1 MRNNQPVHDK
11 EYTLRDEQYLIS
23 RTDARGR
30 IIYANPAFVEV
41 SGFSREELVGAAHNI
56 VRHPDMPEAAF
67 EDLWRTIQRGES
79 WTGVVKNRRKDGG
92 FYWVLANVTP
102 IVERGE
108 TVCYASVRVKPT
120 PAQIESARHLYAG
133 LRDGTA
139 QGIRLSRGQARP
151 TGLRGVLARLKVWR
165 LTGVRSRMLAWAVL
179 ASSLFLGA
187 AGVALYGMFDRMSTQ
202 ELAIAAGVVAG
213 GVILIFASGW
223 GFARSIAGLLVTA
236 TDFTRQV
243 AAGNLSTPLP
253 PGAIRDEIGALK
265 FSLEVMRKS
274 LVSITRDVHDGI
286 ESTLHSAARIADGN
300 ADLSAHTERQAA
312 SLEEAAASMEQLA
325 ATVKQNAAHAH
336 GADAMASQASEAATR
351 GGVVMHEAAQAMQGI
366 VQSSS
371 RISEVVGLIDGI
383 AFQTNILALNA
394 AVEAARAGE
403 AGKGFAV
410 VASEVRS
417 LAQKSA
423 TAARE
428 IKALIEASNERV
440 SDGVR
445 HVERAGE
452 SMRDI
457 VESVQQV
464 TRIINEIAVTST
476 EQHTGI
482 DNVSRTISDTDNAA
496 QRNAARVEQASQ
508 AVDSL
513 RTRGAQL
520 RHAIEVFRVAGNQ
533 TVLDKAAPVAAP
545 LATPVAAP
553 AGLIAAA
560 QAPRPLLRNRAA

>member
-1 MRNNQPVHDK
+1 MRNNQPVYDK
-11 EYTLRDEQYLIS
+11 EYTLHDEQYLIS

-41 SGFSREELVGAAHNI
+41 SGFSREELLGAAHNI

-67 EDLWRTIQRGES
+67 EDLWRTIQRGAS

-92 FYWVLANVTP
+92 YYWVLANVTP
-102 IVERGE
+102 IIERGE

-120 PAQIESARHLYAG
+120 QAQIDAADKLYRR

-139 QGIRLSRGQARP
+139 RGVRLVRGQARP
-151 TGLRGVLARLKVWR
+151 TGIAGILARGKLWR
-165 LTGVRSRMLAWAVL
+165 LTGVRSRMLAWAML
-179 ASSLFLGA
+179 ASTLFLVA
-187 AGVALYGMFDRMSTQ
+187 AGVALYGMFDRMQ
-202 ELAIAAGVVAG
+202 PEELAIAAAVLAA

-223 GFARSIAGLLVTA
+223 GFARSISGLLATA
-236 TDFTRQV
+236 TDFTRQI

-253 PGAIRDEIGALK
+253 SASLRDEIGALK

-286 ESTLHSAARIADGN
+286 ESALHSASEIADGN
-300 ADLSAHTERQAA
+300 EDLSAHTQRQAA

-325 ATVKQNAAHAH
+325 ATVKQNASNAH
-336 GADAMASQASEAATR
+336 GADRMASQASDVAKR
-351 GGVVMHEAAQAMQGI
+351 GGQVVNEAVAAMHGI
-366 VQSSS
+366 VESSS
-371 RISEVVGLIDGI
+371 RITEVVGIIDGI

-403 AGKGFAV
+403 SGKGFAV
-410 VASEVRS
+410 VATEVRS

-440 SDGVR
+440 NDGVR
-445 HVERAGE
+445 HVERAGAA
-452 SMRDI
+452 MLDI
-457 VESVQQV
+457 VDSVQQV
-464 TRIINEIAVTST
+464 TQIMNEIAATST

-482 DNVSRTISDTDNAA
+482 DNVSRTISETDTAA
-496 QRNAARVEQASQ
+496 QRNAVRVEQAAL
-508 AVDSL
+508 AVDNL

-520 RHAIEVFRVAGNQ
+520 RHAIEVFRVAGSQ
-533 TVLDKAAPVAAP
+533 TVLPKRAAAPV
-545 LATPVAAP
+545 P
-553 AGLIAAA
+553 AGLIATPSA
-560 QAPRPLLRNRAA
+560 RPLLEGQT

>member
-1 MRNNQPVHDK
+1 MRNNQPVHDT

-41 SGFSREELVGAAHNI
+41 SGFSRDELVGAAHNI
-56 VRHPDMPEAAF
+56 VRHPDMPQAAF

-120 PAQIESARHLYAG
+120 PAQIEAAEHAYAQLSDGAAR
-133 LRDGTA
+133 
-139 QGIRLSRGQARP
+139 GIRLSGGQVRP
-151 TGLRGVLARLKVWR
+151 TGLRGVLARLKFWR

-179 ASSLFLGA
+179 ASSLFLAAGGA
-187 AGVALYGMFDRMSTQ
+187 AVYGMADHLGA
-202 ELAIAAGVVAG
+202 EGIGIAAAALAG
-213 GVILIFASGW
+213 GVLLIFASGW

-236 TDFTRQV
+236 TDFTRQI

-253 PGAIRDEIGALK
+253 PGTAQDEIGALK

-274 LVSITRDVHDGI
+274 LVSITRDVHNGI
-286 ESTLHSAARIADGN
+286 ESALQSAAEIADGN

-325 ATVKQNAAHAH
+325 ATVKQNAANAL
-336 GADAMASQASEAATR
+336 GADTMASQASDVAR
-351 GGVVMHEAAQAMQGI
+351 HGGQVVDEAAQAMQGI

-371 RISEVVGLIDGI
+371 RIAEVVGLIDGI

-410 VASEVRS
+410 VASEVRG

-423 TAARE
+423 VAARE

-440 SDGVR
+440 GDGVR
-445 HVERAGE
+445 HVGRAGE

-457 VESVQQV
+457 VASVHQV
-464 TRIINEIAVTST
+464 TRIMNEIAATSS
-476 EQHTGI
+476 EQHAGI
-482 DNVSRTISDTDNAA
+482 DNVSRTISETDNAA
-496 QRNAARVEQASQ
+496 QRNAARVEQASR
-508 AVDSL
+508 AVENL
-513 RTRGAQL
+513 RTHGAQL
-520 RHAIEVFRVAGNQ
+520 RHAIEVFRVSG
-533 TVLDKAAPVAAP
+533 THSAPR
-545 LATPVAAP
+545 
-553 AGLIAAA
+553 AAA
-560 QAPRPLLRNRAA
+560 ASAGRLAAPRPAIALEMT

>member
-1 MRNNQPVHDK
+1 MRNNQPVYDK
-11 EYTLRDEQYLIS
+11 EYTLHDEQYLIS
-23 RTDARGR
+23 RTNARGR

-92 FYWVLANVTP
+92 YYWVLANVTP
-102 IVERGE
+102 IIERGE

-120 PAQIESARHLYAG
+120 QAQIDAADKLYKR

-139 QGIRLSRGQARP
+139 RGVRLVRGQARP
-151 TGLRGVLARLKVWR
+151 TGIAGILARGKLWR
-165 LTGVRSRMLAWAVL
+165 LTGVRSRMLAWAML
-179 ASSLFLGA
+179 ASTLFLGA
-187 AGVALYGMFDRMSTQ
+187 AGVALYGMFDRMQ
-202 ELAIAAGVVAG
+202 PEELAIAAAVLAA

-223 GFARSIAGLLVTA
+223 GFARSISGLLATA
-236 TDFTRQV
+236 TDFTRQI

-253 PGAIRDEIGALK
+253 SASLRDEIGALK

-286 ESTLHSAARIADGN
+286 ESALHSASEIADGN
-300 ADLSAHTERQAA
+300 EDLSAHTQRQAA

-325 ATVKQNAAHAH
+325 ATVKQNASNAH
-336 GADAMASQASEAATR
+336 GADRMASQASDVAKR
-351 GGVVMHEAAQAMQGI
+351 GGQVVNEAVAAMHGI
-366 VQSSS
+366 VESSS
-371 RISEVVGLIDGI
+371 RITEVVGIIDGI

-403 AGKGFAV
+403 SGKGFAV
-410 VASEVRS
+410 VATEVRS

-440 SDGVR
+440 NDGVR
-445 HVERAGE
+445 HVERAGAA
-452 SMRDI
+452 MLDI
-457 VESVQQV
+457 VDSVQQV
-464 TRIINEIAVTST
+464 TQIMNEIAATST

-482 DNVSRTISDTDNAA
+482 DNVSRTISETDTAA
-496 QRNAARVEQASQ
+496 QRNAVRVEQAAL
-508 AVDSL
+508 AVDNL

-520 RHAIEVFRVAGNQ
+520 RHAIEVFRVAGSQ
-533 TVLDKAAPVAAP
+533 TVLPKRA
-545 LATPVAAP
+545 ATPVS
-553 AGLIAAA
+553 AGLIATPSA
-560 QAPRPLLRNRAA
+560 RPLLEGQA

>member
-1 MRNNQPVHDK
+1 MRNNQPVYDK

-23 RTDARGR
+23 RTDSRGR

-41 SGFSREELVGAAHNI
+41 SGFSRDELVGAAHNI

-67 EDLWRTIQRGES
+67 EDLWNTIQRGQS

-102 IVERGE
+102 IRERGE
-108 TVCYASVRVKPT
+108 TVCYASVRVKAT
-120 PAQIESARHLYAG
+120 PAQIEAAEAAYAK

-139 QGIRLSRGQARP
+139 RGIRLCGGQVKP
-151 TGLRGVLARLKVWR
+151 TGVRGVLARLKIWR

-187 AGVALYGMFDRMSTQ
+187 AGLALYDMHERMSA
-202 ELAIAAGVVAG
+202 EALAGAAALVAG
-213 GVILIFASGW
+213 GVLLIFASGW
-223 GFARSIAGLLVTA
+223 GFARSITGLLVTA
-236 TDFTRQV
+236 TDFTRQI

-253 PGAIRDEIGALK
+253 VGAAQDEIGALK

-274 LVSITRDVHDGI
+274 LVSITRDVHAGI
-286 ESTLHSAARIADGN
+286 ESALKSAAEIADGN

-312 SLEEAAASMEQLA
+312 SLEEAASSMEQLA
-325 ATVKQNAAHAH
+325 ATVKQNADNAH
-336 GADAMASQASEAATR
+336 GADSMAGQASAVARHGGLVVDEA
-351 GGVVMHEAAQAMQGI
+351 GQAMQGI
-366 VQSSS
+366 VQSSA
-371 RISEVVGLIDGI
+371 RISEVVGIIDGI

-394 AVEAARAGE
+394 AVEAARAGD
-403 AGKGFAV
+403 AGKSFAV

-428 IKALIEASNERV
+428 IKALIEASNARV
-440 SDGVR
+440 GEGAR
-445 HVERAGE
+445 HVERAGA

-457 VESVQQV
+457 VESVHQV
-464 TRIINEIAVTST
+464 TRIMNQIAATSSD
-476 EQHTGI
+476 QHAGI
-482 DNVSRTISDTDNAA
+482 DNVRRTIAETDTAA

-508 AVDSL
+508 AVESL
-513 RTRGAQL
+513 RMRSAQL
-520 RHAIEVFRVAGNQ
+520 RHAIEVFRVVGGP
-533 TVLDKAAPVAAP
+533 AAPRTALSTPEPAAMMP
-545 LATPVAAP
+545 TPKAS
-553 AGLIAAA
+553 LI
-560 QAPRPLLRNRAA
+560 LLGNRVV

>member
-23 RTDARGR
+23 RTDSRGR

-56 VRHPDMPEAAF
+56 VRHPDMPPAAF
-67 EDLWRTIQRGES
+67 EDLWRTIQRGQS

-102 IVERGE
+102 IMERGE
-108 TVCYASVRVKPT
+108 TVCYASVRVKAT
-120 PAQIESARHLYAG
+120 RAQIQAAETAYAQ

-139 QGIRLSRGQARP
+139 RSIRLSGGQVKP
-151 TGLRGVLARLKVWR
+151 TGLRGVLARLKFWR

-179 ASSLFLGA
+179 ASALFLGA
-187 AGVALYGMFDRMSTQ
+187 AGAALYGLHERMGP
-202 ELAIAAGVVAG
+202 EALAGAAALAAG
-213 GVILIFASGW
+213 GVVLIFASGW
-223 GFARSIAGLLVTA
+223 GFARSITGLLVAA
-236 TDFTRQV
+236 TDFTRQI

-253 PGAIRDEIGALK
+253 AGAAHDEIGALK

-274 LVSITRDVHDGI
+274 LVSITRDVHAGI
-286 ESTLHSAARIADGN
+286 ESALNSAAEIADGN

-325 ATVKQNAAHAH
+325 ATVKQNAANAH
-336 GADAMASQASEAATR
+336 GADNLAGQASDVAR
-351 GGVVMHEAAQAMQGI
+351 HGGLVVDEAAQAMQGI
-366 VQSSS
+366 VQSSA
-371 RISEVVGLIDGI
+371 RIAEVVGLIDGI
-383 AFQTNILALNA
+383 AFQTNLLALNA

-428 IKALIEASNERV
+428 IKALIDASNARV
-440 SDGVR
+440 GEGVR
-445 HVERAGE
+445 HVERAGA

-457 VESVQQV
+457 VASVQQV
-464 TRIINEIAVTST
+464 TRIMTEIAATSSD
-476 EQHTGI
+476 QHAGI
-482 DNVSRTISDTDNAA
+482 DNVSRTISETDSAA
-496 QRNAARVEQASQ
+496 QRNAARVEQATL
-508 AVDSL
+508 AVENL

-520 RHAIEVFRVAGNQ
+520 RHAIEVFRIAGKPPAPPQ
-533 TVLDKAAPVAAP
+533 SPYAAEPAALLP
-545 LATPVAAP
+545 
-553 AGLIAAA
+553 
-560 QAPRPLLRNRAA
+560 APRATLVVSGNRA

>member
-1 MRNNQPVHDK
+1 MRNNQPVYEQ

-67 EDLWRTIQRGES
+67 EDLWHTIQRGES
-79 WTGVVKNRRKDGG
+79 WTGVVKNRRKDGS

-102 IVERGE
+102 IMERGE

-120 PAQIESARHLYAG
+120 RAQIESAQDVYAR

-139 QGIRLSRGQARP
+139 RGIRLSRGQARP
-151 TGLRGVLARLKVWR
+151 TGLRGVLARLRIWR

-187 AGVALYGMFDRMSTQ
+187 AGVALYGMYERMSTE
-202 ELAIAAGVVAG
+202 ELAIAAGVLAG

-223 GFARSIAGLLVTA
+223 GFARSITGLLVTA
-236 TDFTRQV
+236 TDFTRQI
-243 AAGNLSTPLP
+243 AAGNLSTPLAS
-253 PGAIRDEIGALK
+253 GSLRDELGALK

-286 ESTLHSAARIADGN
+286 ESALLSAARIADGN

-325 ATVKQNAAHAH
+325 ATVKQNAANAYN
-336 GADAMASQASEAATR
+336 ADILAGQASAAATR
-351 GGVVMHEAAQAMQGI
+351 GGGVVNDAAQAMQGI

-403 AGKGFAV
+403 TGKGFAV

-428 IKALIEASNERV
+428 IKALIETSNERV

-457 VESVQQV
+457 EESVRQV
-464 TRIINEIAVTST
+464 TRIMSEIAATST

-482 DNVSRTISDTDNAA
+482 DNVTRTISETDNAA
-496 QRNAARVEQASQ
+496 QRNAARVEEASV
-508 AVDSL
+508 AVDNL

-520 RHAIEVFRVAGNQ
+520 RHAIEVFRIAGNQ
-533 TVLDKAAPVAAP
+533 AAPVP
-545 LATPVAAP
+545 AP
-553 AGLIAAA
+553 AA
-560 QAPRPLLRNRAA
+560 QLPAPRPARPLLGNQAA

>member
-1 MRNNQPVHDK
+1 MRNNQPVYDK
-11 EYTLRDEQYLIS
+11 EYTLHDEQYLIS

-92 FYWVLANVTP
+92 YYWVLANVTP
-102 IVERGE
+102 IIERGE

-120 PAQIESARHLYAG
+120 SAQIDAAATLYAG

-139 QGIRLSRGQARP
+139 RSVRLVRGQPQR
-151 TGLRGVLARLKVWR
+151 TGAAGLLARLKLWH
-165 LTGVRSRMLAWAVL
+165 LTGVRSRMLAWAML
-179 ASSLFLGA
+179 ASTLFLGA
-187 AGVALYGMFDRMSTQ
+187 AGVALYGMFDRLRPE
-202 ELAIAAGVVAG
+202 ELAIAAALLAAGVV
-213 GVILIFASGW
+213 VIFASGW
-223 GFARSIAGLLVTA
+223 GFARSISGLLATA
-236 TDFTRQV
+236 TDFTRQI

-253 PGAIRDEIGALK
+253 PASLRDEIGALK

-286 ESTLHSAARIADGN
+286 ESALHSASEIADGN
-300 ADLSAHTERQAA
+300 EDLSAHTQHQAA

-325 ATVKQNAAHAH
+325 ATVKQNASNAQ
-336 GADAMASQASEAATR
+336 GADRMASQASDVARRAGQVVSDAVAA
-351 GGVVMHEAAQAMQGI
+351 MHGI
-366 VQSSS
+366 VDSSS
-371 RISEVVGLIDGI
+371 RIAEVVGIIDGI

-403 AGKGFAV
+403 SGKGFAV
-410 VASEVRS
+410 VATEVRS

-428 IKALIEASNERV
+428 IKALIETSNERV
-440 SDGVR
+440 NDGVR
-445 HVERAGE
+445 HVERAGDA
-452 SMRDI
+452 MRDI
-457 VESVQQV
+457 VDSVQQV
-464 TRIINEIAVTST
+464 TRIMNEIAATST

-482 DNVSRTISDTDNAA
+482 DNVSRTISETDTAA
-496 QRNAARVEQASQ
+496 QRNAVRVEQAAV
-508 AVDSL
+508 AVDNL

-520 RHAIEVFRVAGNQ
+520 RHAIEVFRVGAGQ
-533 TVLDKAAPVAAP
+533 TVLPKRAPAPVP
-545 LATPVAAP
+545 VGRVAAT
-553 AGLIAAA
+553 GD
-560 QAPRPLLRNRAA
+560 RPLLERQA

>member
-1 MRNNQPVHDK
+1 MRNNQPVYDK
-11 EYTLRDEQYLIS
+11 EYTLQDEQYLIS

-56 VRHPDMPEAAF
+56 VRHPDMPEEAF

-92 FYWVLANVTP
+92 HYWVLANVTP
-102 IVERGE
+102 IIERGE

-120 PAQIESARHLYAG
+120 QAQIDSADDVYTR
-133 LRDGTA
+133 LRNGTA
-139 QGIRLSRGQARP
+139 RALRLDRGQVRR
-151 TGLRGVLARLKVWR
+151 TGVRGLLARLKLWR
-165 LTGVRSRMLAWAVL
+165 LTGVRSRMLAWAML
-179 ASSLFLGA
+179 ASTLFLGA
-187 AGVALYGMFDRMSTQ
+187 AGVALYGMIDRMHTE
-202 ELAIAAGVVAG
+202 ELAIAAGVLAG

-223 GFARSIAGLLVTA
+223 AFARSISGLLVTA
-236 TDFTRQV
+236 TDFTRQI

-253 PGAIRDEIGALK
+253 PASFRDEIGALK

-286 ESTLHSAARIADGN
+286 ESALHSATEIADGN
-300 ADLSAHTERQAA
+300 EDLSAHTQRQAA

-325 ATVKQNAAHAH
+325 STVKQNASNAH
-336 GADAMASQASEAATR
+336 GADQMANQASDVAKR
-351 GGVVMHEAAQAMQGI
+351 GGQVVNEAVAAMHGI

-371 RISEVVGLIDGI
+371 RIAEVVGIIDGI

-403 AGKGFAV
+403 SGKGFAV
-410 VASEVRS
+410 VATEVRS

-428 IKALIEASNERV
+428 IKALIEASNDRV
-440 SDGVR
+440 NDGVR

-452 SMRDI
+452 AMLDI
-457 VESVQQV
+457 VDSVQQV
-464 TRIINEIAVTST
+464 TQIMNKIAATST
-476 EQHTGI
+476 EQHAGI
-482 DNVSRTISDTDNAA
+482 DNVSRTISETDTAA
-496 QRNAARVEQASQ
+496 QLNAARVEQAAM
-508 AVDSL
+508 AVDNL

-520 RHAIEVFRVAGNQ
+520 RHAIEVFRVAGGQ
-533 TVLDKAAPVAAP
+533 TVLPKRAAAPVPAA
-545 LATPVAAP
+545 LIGGSG
-553 AGLIAAA
+553 AG
-560 QAPRPLLRNRAA
+560 PRQERLPSPR